1 MVAKGKQEK
10 HDEQVNFA
18 AFKQWCED
26 TTDEKQEAIAN
37 GKDKIEQLSADIQ
50 KAQADQMK
58 LGDEIKVLQNNIAA
72 WESDKAAATEQRKQE
87 KADYNACTPTTRS
100 RSMLS

>member
-37 GKDKIEQLSADIQ
+37 GKDKIEQLKADIQ

-58 LGDEIKVLQNNIAA
+58 LGDEIKVLQNDIAT
-72 WESDKAAATEQRKQE
+72 WEADKKAATEERAKE
-87 KADYNACTPTTRS
+87 KADYDALPRGLQ
-100 RSMLS
+100 RVHRR